1 MLNHATGRV
10 NLGLYNR
17 YLTPAI
23 VKKSLGN
30 SIFELLSRP
39 RVYGHAAM
47 IVFPLKFG

>member
-1 MLNHATGRV
+1 MK
-10 NLGLYNR
+10 LGLYNR

-39 RVYGHAAM
+39 GVHGPAAIM
-47 IVFPLKFG
+47 VFLAMNLR